1 MTTGKNHENMIMEV
15 CEFIDTHIDENLPLD
30 CLAEVSSYS
39 KYHFHR
45 VFKRYT
51 GISAMQYIL
60 LVRMKRASFQLV
72 FSLNK
77 SITDIAF
84 DARFD
89 SHEAFSRA
97 FSRLF
102 SQSPSQFRSNPN
114 WPHWNYQYGFQVPSV
129 SLNSDDIN
137 IVAFEQKSVAALE
150 HQNSLVEGIDA
161 ARAMIAWYR
170 DHALSVH
177 KKVDVFTLFAR
188 HPNTSE
194 QGTLTSILCWTYE
207 GEIRENPFG
216 IKKMLLPKGK
226 CAVYRHKGTYNDI
239 GRAFYLLYQHCA
251 PAGNEMLNEFPF
263 FLHYVNSIADVVESE
278 LLTDV
283 YMRLD
288 D

>member
-1 MTTGKNHENMIMEV
+1 MTTENTHKQTLLKV

-30 CLAEVSSYS
+30 RLAEVSSYS

-45 VFKRYT
+45 VFKRHT

-89 SHEAFSRA
+89 NHEAFSRA

-114 WPHWNYQYGFQVPSV
+114 WHDWNSQYDFQVPTV
-129 SLNSDDIN
+129 SLNSADIN
-137 IVAFEQKSVAALE
+137 IVEFEQKPVAALE
-150 HQNSLVEGIDA
+150 YQNSLEDGIDA
-161 ARAMIAWYR
+161 ARAMIAWYK
-170 DHALSVH
+170 DYALSVH
-177 KKVDVFTLFAR
+177 KKVDAFTLFAR
-188 HPNTSE
+188 HPNKSH
-194 QGTLTSILCWTYE
+194 QGDLMSILCWTYE
-207 GEIRENPFG
+207 GEIPENPFG
-216 IKKMLLPKGK
+216 IKKMLLPKGR
-226 CAVYRHKGTYNDI
+226 CAVYRHKGSYNDI
-239 GRAFYLLYQHCA
+239 GSAFYLLYQHCA
-251 PAGNEMLNEFPF
+251 PASSEILIESPF